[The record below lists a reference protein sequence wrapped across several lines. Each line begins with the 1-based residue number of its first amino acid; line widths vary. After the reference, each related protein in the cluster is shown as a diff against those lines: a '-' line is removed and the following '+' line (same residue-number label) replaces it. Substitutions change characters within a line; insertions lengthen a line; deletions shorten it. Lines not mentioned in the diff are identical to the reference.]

1 MIPAYKNDKHYG
13 ALISAVPPFNIITF
27 FLIPLFLR
35 SDKGSV
41 KRMNTRLTKITY
53 APVCFVNVLFFVSIN
68 LMLAP
73 IAYLKTL
80 LHKLLLTCRVNSC
93 TNFCTFCFY
102 FLLGLPMILISQFTD
117 VYYFMKL
124 CFAWDL

>member
-35 SDKGSV
+35 KDKNAV
-41 KRMNTRLTKITY
+41 KKMNTRLTQITY
-53 APVCFVNVLFFVSIN
+53 TPVCLVNVLFFVSIN
-68 LMLAP
+68 LLLAP
-73 IAYLKTL
+73 IAFLKTL

-93 TNFCTFCFY
+93 INFGIFCFY
-102 FLLGLPMILISQFTD
+102 LLLGLPMILISQLTD
-117 VYYFMKL
+117 VYYFIKL